1 MGGSKTKNKKET
13 PMFEEMYTDGS
24 YLEKNPSW
32 HIDESPW
39 KAKQILRM
47 VTQNSI
53 APKTICDVG
62 CGAGEVLKQLQ
73 DHMSDECLFWGYDI
87 SPQAFELCKSRANER
102 LHCKL
107 ADLRQEPDVFFD
119 LILVLDVIEHLADY
133 FGFLKEIRPKSK
145 YTILHIPLDLSVQTI
160 LRHNG
165 LLKVRNDYGHIH
177 YFTKEIAIQLLKDVG
192 YEVLDYFYTA
202 RAIEIPSYE
211 MPRKLLRLPR
221 KGFFAISEDLA
232 VRILG
237 GWSLL
242 VLTK

>member
-1 MGGSKTKNKKET
+1 
-13 PMFEEMYTDGS
+13 MFEEMYTDGS
-24 YLEKNPSW
+24 YLEKNPFW
-32 HIDESPW
+32 HIEESPW
-39 KAKQILRM
+39 KAKQVLRM
-47 VTQNSI
+47 ITQNSI
-53 APKTICDVG
+53 VPRTICEVG

-73 DHMSDECLFWGYDI
+73 DHMSDECLFCGYDI
-87 SPQAFELCKSRANER
+87 SPQAFELCQSRANER

-107 ADLRQEPDVFFD
+107 ADIRQEQDAFFD

-133 FGFLKEIRPKSK
+133 FGFLREIRPKSQ

-160 LRHNG
+160 LRRNG
-165 LLKVRNDYGHIH
+165 LLTVRNAYGHIH
-177 YFTKEIAIQLLKDVG
+177 YFTKEIAIQVLKDVG

-202 RAIEIPSYE
+202 RAIEVPSDE
-211 MPRKLLRLPR
+211 LPRKLLRLPR
-221 KGFFAISEDLA
+221 KFLFAIREDLA

>member
-1 MGGSKTKNKKET
+1 
-13 PMFEEMYTDGS
+13 MFEEMYTDGS